1 MPPTPPAPLT
11 LQLNDGSV
19 VTVRSLVPADRQH
32 LAEAYRR
39 LSPQAR
45 YNRFWTHTGEVI
57 GEKMLDRLLDLRP
70 ATHQAWAVLDSS
82 RPFPGVAVASWWRNV
97 NFPDEAE
104 FSATV
109 LDGDHGRGIGT
120 LLLAVLW
127 LTAYREGVRHFVA
140 YSLTEN
146 RQAVRWMLACGAQ
159 GQWDGYQNVYR
170 WDLGNLDLLPAT
182 LAAADLAHWLDR
194 LAGAFLDIKQGTEDS

>member
-1 MPPTPPAPLT
+1 MPPTPLE
-11 LQLNDGSV
+11 LQLRDGTPV
-19 VTVRSLVPADRQH
+19 LVRALVPEDREG

-57 GEKMLDRLLDLRP
+57 GEKMLDRLLDLNP
-70 ATHQAWAVLDSS
+70 ATHQAWAVLDPS
-82 RPFPGVAVASWWRNV
+82 RPFPGTGVASWWRSPQN
-97 NFPDEAE
+97 PDEAE

-120 LLLAVLW
+120 LLLAMLW
-127 LTAYREGVRHFVA
+127 LTAFKQGVRQFVA

-146 RQAVRWMLACGAQ
+146 HQASTWMLDCGAQ
-159 GQWDGYQNVYR
+159 SHWDGYQNVYR
-170 WDLGNLDLLPAT
+170 WNLENLDLLPDT
-182 LAAADLAHWLDR
+182 PAAADLANWLDF
-194 LAGAFLDIKQGTEDS
+194 LASEILGSG

>member
-1 MPPTPPAPLT
+1 MPPTPLE
-11 LQLNDGSV
+11 LQLRDGTPV
-19 VTVRSLVPADRQH
+19 LVRALVPEDREG

-57 GEKMLDRLLDLRP
+57 GEKMLDRLLDLNP
-70 ATHQAWAVLDSS
+70 ATHQAWAVLDPA
-82 RPFPGVAVASWWRNV
+82 RPFPGAGVASWWRSPQN
-97 NFPDEAE
+97 PDEAE

-120 LLLAVLW
+120 LLLAMLW
-127 LTAYREGVRHFVA
+127 LTAFKQGVRQFVA

-146 RQAVRWMLACGAQ
+146 HQASTWMLDCGAQ
-159 GQWDGYQNVYR
+159 SHWDGYQNVYH
-170 WDLGNLDLLPAT
+170 WNLENLDLLPDT
-182 LAAADLAHWLDR
+182 PAAADLANWLDF
-194 LAGAFLDIKQGTEDS
+194 LASEILGSG

>member
-1 MPPTPPAPLT
+1 MPTTPLE
-11 LQLNDGSV
+11 LQLRDGTPV
-19 VTVRSLVPADRQH
+19 LVRALKPEDREH

-57 GEKMLDRLLDLRP
+57 GEKMLDRLLDLDP
-70 ATHQAWAVLDSS
+70 VTHQAWAVLDPA
-82 RPFPGVAVASWWRNV
+82 RIFPGVGVASWWRSSQN
-97 NFPDEAE
+97 PDEAE

-127 LTAYREGVRHFVA
+127 LTAFHQGVRHFVA

-146 RQAVRWMLACGAQ
+146 HQASTWMQNCGAQ
-159 GQWDGYQNVYR
+159 CQWDGYQNVYR
-170 WDLGNLDLLPAT
+170 WNLENLNILPNTSAAGDLVN
-182 LAAADLAHWLDR
+182 WLDF
-194 LAGAFLDIKQGTEDS
+194 LAPEIFGNG

>member
-1 MPPTPPAPLT
+1 MPPVLLS
-11 LQLNDGSV
+11 LQLRNGTRV
-19 VTVRSLVPADRQH
+19 IVRALLPEDREH

-57 GEKMLDRLLDLRP
+57 GEKMLDRLLDLKP
-70 ATHQAWAVLDSS
+70 ATHQAWAVLIPT
-82 RPFPGVAVASWWRNV
+82 RAFPGVGVASWWRSAQN
-97 NFPDEAE
+97 PDEAE

-109 LDGDHGRGIGT
+109 LDGDHGCGIGT

-127 LTAYREGVRHFVA
+127 LAAIRQGVRQFVA

-146 RQAVRWMLACGAQ
+146 RQASTWMRDCGAQ
-159 GQWDGYQNVYR
+159 SHWDGYQNVYR
-170 WDLGNLDLLPAT
+170 WNLEDLDQLPDTRAAAELANWLDLLAN
-182 LAAADLAHWLDR
+182 
-194 LAGAFLDIKQGTEDS
+194 DILREG